1 MGDDSVKDDSAK
13 IGGVT
18 SLAYWMDR
26 RLRDRIGLPYRGL
39 LSIGL
44 MIGMSSSV
52 TTLAHA
58 FSTTNLIVAVA
69 TVVFEVVLL
78 INQLAQIYEYRQER
92 RAHRRAKSSRE
103 ARK

>member
-1 MGDDSVKDDSAK
+1 MADDSVK

-18 SLAYWMDR
+18 SLAYWLDR
-26 RLRDRIGLPYRGL
+26 QLRDRIGLPYRGL

-52 TTLAHA
+52 NTLTHA
-58 FSTTNLIVAVA
+58 FSTTNLLVVAA
-69 TVVFEVVLL
+69 TVVFQVALL

-92 RAHRRAKSSRE
+92 RARRRARSTGPNPR
-103 ARK
+103 